1 MTGVL
6 LTAPARRKTLLLI
19 ASGLVVLGLGGCAGA
34 PEPQLIPGQRTPPT
48 DTDLSGYWRLRD
60 EASDPLWQFA
70 RQGSIGP
77 ASAERVMRMTQEM
90 RRTGRRSDRT
100 RAALAQVFLET
111 GVNVKITQTAD
122 GLFISYDRSVV
133 EEYLFGEHRLAT
145 VGPVRA
151 ERASGWQGDAYVIET
166 MDEDGVL
173 LRERW
178 QVVEAGAVLKR
189 NVEFSES
196 GEVVYAVT
204 QTFDSVAGPG

>member
-6 LTAPARRKTLLLI
+6 LTAPARRKTLLFL
-19 ASGLVVLGLGGCAGA
+19 ASGLIALGVCGCAGA
-34 PEPQLIPGQRTPPT
+34 PEPQLTPGQRIAPT
-48 DTDLSGYWRLRD
+48 ETDLSGYWRLRD
-60 EASDPLWQFA
+60 EASDPLWRFA

-77 ASAERVMRMTQEM
+77 ASTERVMRMTQEM
-90 RRTGRRSDRT
+90 RRTGRRSDRN

-189 NVEFSES
+189 DVEFSES
-196 GEVVYAVT
+196 GEIVYSVT

>member
-1 MTGVL
+1 M
-6 LTAPARRKTLLLI
+6 
-19 ASGLVVLGLGGCAGA
+19 
-34 PEPQLIPGQRTPPT
+34 PGSRTPPPE
-48 DTDLSGYWRLRD
+48 TDLSGYWRLRD
-60 EASDPLWQFA
+60 EATDPLRKFS

-77 ASAERVMRMTQEM
+77 ASAQRVMRITEEM
-90 RRTGRRSDRT
+90 RRMGQRPPPSKRDSRT

-111 GVNVKITQTAD
+111 GVNVKITQTVD

-151 ERASGWQGDAYVIET
+151 ERASGWQGGAYVVET

-178 QVVEAGAVLKR
+178 YVAEAGAVLR
-189 NVEFSES
+189 RDVEFSEK
-196 GEVVYAVT
+196 GEVVYSVT
-204 QTFDSVAGPG
+204 QAFDRVEGPG